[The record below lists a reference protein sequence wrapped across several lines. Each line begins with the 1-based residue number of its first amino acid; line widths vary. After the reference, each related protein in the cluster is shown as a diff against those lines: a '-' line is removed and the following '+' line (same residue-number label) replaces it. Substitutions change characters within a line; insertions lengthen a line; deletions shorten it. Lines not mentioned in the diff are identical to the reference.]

1 VGIDNALER
10 TANSL
15 RFKSVGIRVQKN
27 AIRLLDTVPVELDTF
42 FHADVS
48 SANYLILAESD
59 TGEKETLQVN
69 VVAGISP
76 DRLSYQAKLAIYGR
90 VNFGTD
96 LIQVEAV
103 VDSSR
108 VTVRANPLVAAT
120 VQVKIFPTYMETI
133 YGD

>member
-1 VGIDNALER
+1 MGIDNALER

-27 AIRLLDTVPVELDTF
+27 AVRLLDTGPVELDTF
-42 FHADVS
+42 FHAEVS
-48 SANYLILAESD
+48 SANYLILAESN

-69 VVAGISP
+69 VVAGISA
-76 DRLSYQAKLAIYGR
+76 DRLTYQAKLAVYGR

-96 LIQVEAV
+96 LVEIEAT

-108 VTVRANPLVAAT
+108 VILRASPLVAAT